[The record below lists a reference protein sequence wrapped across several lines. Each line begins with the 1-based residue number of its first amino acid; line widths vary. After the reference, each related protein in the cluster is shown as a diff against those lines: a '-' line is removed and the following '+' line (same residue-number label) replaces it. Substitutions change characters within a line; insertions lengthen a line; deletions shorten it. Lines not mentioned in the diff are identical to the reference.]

1 MKRIAI
7 EKLIRPDLIGMMA
20 YSSAR
25 DEYSGNASVYL
36 DANENPY
43 NNGVNRYPDPLQLK
57 LKERISEI
65 KNVSKEQ
72 LFLGNGSD
80 ECIDLLFRLFCISG
94 KDQVTAINPSYGM
107 YSVSARINQIKLNES
122 KLNIDFSLN
131 TEQIIKDAEGSKL
144 LFICSPNNPT
154 GNSFPKEQLIE
165 ILTRFDG
172 IVVIDEAYIDF
183 ADDESMLTELLNF
196 SNLVVCQTFS
206 KAHGMAGIRLG
217 MLFASP
223 EIISW
228 MNKIKPPYNIN
239 QLTQTFAFDKLVNL
253 NQVQNEIE
261 SIKKERSFLLKELAR
276 IQCVE
281 KVYPS
286 ASNFILIKV
295 KNTIDSYNYLKNNGI
310 VVRNRSSQLLCENC
324 LRLTIGTPEENL
336 LLLKTLKEMKYE

>member
-1 MKRIAI
+1 MSRIDI
-7 EKLIRPDLIGMMA
+7 EKIIRPDLIGMAA

-25 DEYSGNASVYL
+25 DEYAGNASIYL

-43 NNGVNRYPDPLQLK
+43 NNGVNRYPDPLQTK
-57 LKERISEI
+57 LKKRIVEI
-65 KNVSKEQ
+65 KNVNTDQ

-94 KDQVTAINPSYGM
+94 RDQVTAITPSYGM

-122 KLNIDFSLN
+122 LLNIDFSLN
-131 TEQIIKDAEGSKL
+131 TEQLIKDAEGSKL

-154 GNSFPKEQLIE
+154 GQSFLKEQLIE
-165 ILTRFDG
+165 ILTRFNG

-183 ADDESMLTELLNF
+183 ADDESMLTELSNYP
-196 SNLVVCQTFS
+196 NLVICQTFS
-206 KAHGMAGIRLG
+206 KAYGMAGIRLG

-239 QLTQTFAFDKLVNL
+239 QLTQTFAFDKLGNL
-253 NQVQNEIE
+253 NQVQNEID
-261 SIKKERSFLLKELAR
+261 SIKKERSFLLKELAG

-286 ASNFILIKV
+286 DSNFILIKV
-295 KNTIDSYNYLKNNGI
+295 KNAVDSYNYLKNNGI

-324 LRLTIGTPEENL
+324 LRLTIGTPEENE
-336 LLLKTLKEMKYE
+336 LLLKALRGMV

>member
-1 MKRIAI
+1 MSRIDI
-7 EKLIRPDLIGMMA
+7 EKIIRPDLIGMAA

-25 DEYSGNASVYL
+25 DEYSGNASIYL

-43 NNGVNRYPDPLQLK
+43 NNGVNRYPDPLQTK
-57 LKERISEI
+57 LKKRIAEI
-65 KNVSKEQ
+65 KNVNTDQ

-80 ECIDLLFRLFCISG
+80 ECIDLLFRLFCRTGS
-94 KDQVTAINPSYGM
+94 DNVTAIAPSYGM
-107 YSVSARINQIKLNES
+107 YAVSARINQINLIESSLNV
-122 KLNIDFSLN
+122 DFSID
-131 TEQIIKDAEGSKL
+131 TERLLKDAQGSKL

-154 GNSFPKEQLIE
+154 GQSFPKNQLIE
-165 ILTRFDG
+165 ILTRFNG

-183 ADDESMLTELLNF
+183 AEDESMLTELLNYP
-196 SNLVVCQTFS
+196 NLVVCQTFS
-206 KAHGMAGIRLG
+206 KAYGMAGIRLG

-228 MNKIKPPYNIN
+228 LNKIKPPYNIN
-239 QLTQTFAFDKLVNL
+239 QLTQTFAFDKLGNL

-261 SIKKERSFLLKELAR
+261 SIKKERLFLLKELAE

-281 KVYPS
+281 KVCPS
-286 ASNFILIKV
+286 DSNFILIKV
-295 KNTIDSYNYLKNNGI
+295 KNAVGSYNYLKNNGI

-336 LLLKTLKEMKYE
+336 LLLRTLKEIVK